1 MRLVVGACAIPDVF
15 RELGGHRAG
24 SCQHG
29 EHVML
34 PVEGRD
40 AFIGVDEVHLHYSQF
55 ARSY

>member
-29 EHVML
+29 EHAML

-40 AFIGVDEVHLHYSQF
+40 AFIGVDEVHLH
-55 ARSY
+55 